1 MNLVER
7 TKGLMLGVGAEW
19 VMWLLL
25 GLSVISVAI
34 MIERGLVLARAN
46 GDIGQMRQRLAA
58 ALFEG
63 RMEDARSVLQV
74 SRHPAAQVAL
84 RGLERARLDLPASQ
98 IEQAMKAE
106 ALAQKAHLERHLSFL
121 GTLGSNAPFVG
132 LFGTVIGIVAAFE
145 HLGKGGAA
153 AAGASSTEL
162 VMGAIAEALVSTA
175 VGIGV
180 AIPAI
185 LGFNQLLRMAKER
198 IQSAD
203 LLAREVMASLPDVKK
218 GDA

>member
-25 GLSVISVAI
+25 GLSVISIAI

-58 ALFEG
+58 ALIEG
-63 RMEDARSVLQV
+63 RMEDARVVLER

-132 LFGTVIGIVAAFE
+132 LLGTVIGIVAAFE

-153 AAGASSTEL
+153 AAGAPSTEL

-185 LGFNQLLRMAKER
+185 FGFNQLLRMAKER

-203 LLAREVMASLPDVKK
+203 LLAREVMASLPDIKK
-218 GDA
+218 GEA